1 MQQFPGLPLTAQS
14 VFNPRLNPTL
24 LATLLVPQIE
34 AYLASNT
41 SIRLLILH
49 YPEQHLATILALRK
63 LLGSGLLNVAGILDS
78 LASDPPPMSRPR
90 TPITANPLSNEAI
103 SSRNKRHDSFKH
115 TRTSSITTL
124 QGQAA
129 LAGSIRA
136 AIAAKPDSSISFAK
150 ADFLLPSTATD
161 SEITTFLSGI
171 WKVLMDKSSFYIPEP
186 EPKPILIEKLPLPL
200 TPAPTPSSTRD
211 RDDAYSSVSYRGTK
225 SKISRLTGS
234 TANNSPRYPPST
246 ATSRRDYAPSVAPS
260 TKTTASEKERKADR
274 EWENFYIGEE
284 DSDDDAYD
292 KMIMG
297 RSMARI
303 VPEVRKGG
311 MSAPQRNKKKALKWL
326 GLA

>member
-1 MQQFPGLPLTAQS
+1 MQQFSGLPLTAQS
-14 VFNPRLNPTL
+14 VFKPRLNPTL
-24 LATLLVPQIE
+24 LAILLVPQIE

-41 SIRLLILH
+41 SIHLLILH
-49 YPEQHLATILALRK
+49 FPEKHLATILALRK

-103 SSRNKRHDSFKH
+103 SSRNKRHNSFKH
-115 TRTSSITTL
+115 TSTSSITTL

-129 LAGSIRA
+129 LAGSVRT

-186 EPKPILIEKLPLPL
+186 EPKPVLIEEPPLPP

-211 RDDAYSSVSYRGTK
+211 RDDAYLSVSYRGTK

-234 TANNSPRYPPST
+234 TANSPRYPPST
-246 ATSRRDYAPSVAPS
+246 TTSRREYAPSVAPS

>member
-14 VFNPRLNPTL
+14 AFNPRLNPTL
-24 LATLLVPQIE
+24 LATLLIPQIE
-34 AYLASNT
+34 AYLASNA
-41 SIRLLILH
+41 SIRFLILH
-49 YPEQHLATILALRK
+49 YPEQHLAAILALRK

-129 LAGSIRA
+129 LAGSVRT
-136 AIAAKPDSSISFAK
+136 AIAAKLDSSISFAK

-171 WKVLMDKSSFYIPEP
+171 WKVLMDKSSFYVPEP
-186 EPKPILIEKLPLPL
+186 EPKPVLIEKAPLPP
-200 TPAPTPSSTRD
+200 TPTATPSSTRD
-211 RDDAYSSVSYRGTK
+211 RDDTYSSVSYRGTK
-225 SKISRLTGS
+225 SKISRLTSS
-234 TANNSPRYPPST
+234 TANNPPRYPPST
-246 ATSRRDYAPSVAPS
+246 TRSRREYAPSVAPS
-260 TKTTASEKERKADR
+260 TKTTASEKERKVDR

-297 RSMARI
+297 RSMAKI